1 MSEPTARRVRESA
14 RLLVIADDGSALL
27 FFERA
32 NERTDR
38 PPRWCT
44 PGGGVEPGESV
55 SEAAIRELR
64 EEAGLVIDAVGA
76 PVTQVAI
83 EIDDPTA
90 DHEVANGTY
99 FVVRVAEPFD
109 PTSAEWTAEEHI
121 TILRWQWWQAESLEA
136 SAEPCSPPQIPS
148 LIRRFRDTPRD
159 RSQG

>member
-1 MSEPTARRVRESA
+1 MRQSA
-14 RLLVIADDGSALL
+14 RLLVIADDGTALL

-32 NERTDR
+32 NALTDR

-55 SEAAIRELR
+55 TDAAIRELR
-64 EEAGLVIDAVGA
+64 EEAGLVVEAVGQ
-76 PVTQVAI
+76 PVTEIAI

-90 DHEVANGTY
+90 DHDLANGTY

-109 PTSAEWTAEEHI
+109 PTSAEWTDEEHI
-121 TILRWQWWQAESLEA
+121 TILRWRWWSAEALEA
-136 SAEPCSPPQIPS
+136 SGEPCSPAQIPE
-148 LIRRFRDTPRD
+148 LIRRHRDTPRE

>member
-1 MSEPTARRVRESA
+1 MRQSA
-14 RLLVIADDGSALL
+14 RLLVIADDGTALL

-32 NERTDR
+32 NALTDR

-64 EEAGLVIDAVGA
+64 EEAGLVVEAVGQ
-76 PVTQVAI
+76 PVAEVAI

-90 DHEVANGTY
+90 DHDLANGTY

-109 PTSAEWTAEEHI
+109 PTSAEWTDEEHI
-121 TILRWQWWQAESLEA
+121 TILRWQWWSAEALEA
-136 SAEPCSPPQIPS
+136 SGEPCSPAQIPE
-148 LIRRFRDTPRD
+148 LIRRFRDTPRE